1 MSHKIIKYDW
11 DAREGLKRGVD
22 KLSAAV
28 KATLG
33 PRGRNVVIKKA
44 YGSPVIT
51 KDGVTV
57 AKEIKLKDELEDIGA
72 QLIKDVASKTN
83 DDSGDG
89 TTTSTV
95 LAQAIINTGLQYV
108 QTGQNPMDIK
118 TGIDKAIRAVTDSL
132 KEISIEINTPEQ
144 IAQVGTI
151 SANNDETIGKI
162 IADAMDLVGRT
173 GIITVEEGKGTETY
187 LETVEG
193 LQFSKGYLSPHFVTN
208 SEKMTVELESPLIL
222 VLNEKVTNLENL
234 LPILE
239 FVNQNDRE
247 LLLIAEDVEGEALA
261 TLVIN
266 KLKGLL
272 KVAAVKA
279 PGFGDNKLEM
289 LQDIAVLTGAT
300 IVSRDTGV
308 DMDNLDSS
316 MLGEAEKITIDKTTT
331 TIVDGK
337 GDAEEI
343 TTHIEKV
350 QSQIENTENDWAK
363 EKLEERLAK
372 ISGGVAVIYIGASSE
387 IEMKERRD
395 RVDDA
400 LHATRAAIEEGI
412 VPGGGVALL
421 RARSA
426 IDELEAVADS
436 EKFGF
441 ELISQALEAPIT
453 TILSNAGK
461 RDASYIIAQI
471 LDNDNVNFGY
481 NARTEQFEDLIE
493 NGIIDPT
500 KVTRTALENA
510 ASVAGLL
517 LTTQVVMYDDPDTD
531 DEEPQNPHQ
540 GFGGMM

>member
-44 YGSPVIT
+44 YGSPIIT

-57 AKEIKLKDELEDIGA
+57 AKEIQLKDELEDIGA

-83 DDSGDG
+83 EDSGDG

-118 TGIDKAIRAVTDSL
+118 TGIDKAIRAVTDRL
-132 KEISIEINTPEQ
+132 KEISTEINTPEQ

-151 SANNDETIGKI
+151 SANNDQTIGKI

-222 VLNEKVTNLENL
+222 ILNEKVTNLENL
-234 LPILE
+234 LPLLE
-239 FVNQNDRE
+239 YANQNDRE
-247 LLLIAEDVEGEALA
+247 LLIIAEDVEGEALA

-272 KVAAVKA
+272 KIAAVKA

-300 IVSRDTGV
+300 IISRDMGV

-337 GDAEEI
+337 GDSDEI
-343 TTHIEKV
+343 TAHIEKV
-350 QSQIENTENDWAK
+350 QAQIENTDNDWAK

-441 ELISQALEAPIT
+441 ELINLALEAPIT

-481 NARTEQFEDLIE
+481 NARTENFEDLVA

-517 LTTQVVMYDDPDTD
+517 LTTQVVMYDDPDN
-531 DEEPQNPHQ
+531 EEEGQQNPHQ
-540 GFGGMM
+540 GFPGMM